1 MIGTFA
7 LVTLQSFLNRIVARL
22 KRLRNPRYLFGAIAG
37 AAYFYFIV
45 FRRMTHRG
53 SNGNAAVAFAK
64 LGLSGAFVDIGAAAI
79 FALAILV
86 WAFPGDQGGIE
97 LTEAEIAFLFPA
109 PLRRRDILLYKIIRS
124 QPQIFV
130 TSLVA
135 LFFSR
140 GWFVGT
146 WAVFTVAQLYATM
159 TAFGR
164 ARLRLLRVGFLTRLA
179 GVFGILGLLAWYA
192 WSHLRPSFHAVSRYS
207 DTPFSSIHET
217 LSHGLPNVLLFL
229 PRFFVR
235 AMYPSD
241 LGTFGISV
249 SVVALLGLL
258 FFSIAVRLNVSFE
271 EGSIVASQK
280 RLARVARM
288 QGNRSGRNV
297 TFKRMPVPSLR
308 ATGPVEVAIIWKN
321 VVALLRISIAWV
333 LIFLLIY
340 LYMVIQAIW
349 VHEPGITTTIGVVLA
364 CFAGMFIFV
373 GPGIFANDLRLDFG
387 RMEVLKS
394 YPISGERLIGAE
406 IAAPLAVVSTLEILF
421 LATAATLMNFGSGNP
436 KLAFLSSAQFV
447 VIGLLIAVPVC
458 ALQLVIRNAIPV
470 LFPAWAGRSKEEA
483 RGIAFTGQRII
494 MLIGNL
500 FVLIVALIPA
510 GIVLLPSLWV
520 SSHFFSGHP
529 AAIAVATM
537 PAVFTLGV
545 EVWLAIKALGAQFD
559 RLDISNELDIVEF
572 A

>member
-7 LVTLQSFLNRIVARL
+7 LVTWQSFINRIVARL
-22 KRLRNPRYLFGAIAG
+22 KRLRNPRYLLGAIAG
-37 AAYFYFIV
+37 AAYFYFVV
-45 FRRMTHRG
+45 FRRAGHGRA
-53 SNGNAAVAFAK
+53 NASAKFAQ
-64 LGLSGAFVDIGAAAI
+64 LGLNSAFLDIAAAAI
-79 FALAILV
+79 LGLAILV
-86 WAFPGDQGGIE
+86 WAFPGDEGGIE
-97 LTEAEIAFLFPA
+97 FTEAEIAFLFPA
-109 PLRRRDILLYKIIRS
+109 PLRRRDILLYKIVRS
-124 QPQIFV
+124 QPQIFL
-130 TSLVA
+130 TSTIA

-159 TAFGR
+159 TSFGR
-164 ARLRLLRVGFLTRLA
+164 ARLRLARIGFLTRLA
-179 GVFGILGLLAWYA
+179 GVFGILSLLAWYA
-192 WSHLRPSFHAVSRYS
+192 WSHLRPAFHAVSRYR
-207 DTPFSSIHET
+207 DTPFSSIHDALT
-217 LSHGLPNVLLFL
+217 HGPANVLLFL

-241 LGTFGISV
+241 LATFGTSIA
-249 SVVALLGLL
+249 VVALLGIL

-271 EGSIVASQK
+271 EGSIAASQR

-288 QGNRSGRNV
+288 QGRRSGRNV
-297 TFKRMPVPSLR
+297 TFKRMPVPALR
-308 ATGPVEVAIIWKN
+308 PTGPVEVAIIWKN

-333 LIFLLIY
+333 LIFLVIY

-349 VHEPGITTTIGVVLA
+349 VHDAKAFTAIGIALA
-364 CFAGMFIFV
+364 CMAGMFIFA

-406 IAAPLAVVSTLEILF
+406 IAAPLFVVSSLEILF
-421 LATAATLMNFGSGNP
+421 LATAATLLNFGSGNA
-436 KLAFLSSAQFV
+436 KLAFFSSAQFV
-447 VIGLLIAVPVC
+447 VVGLLIAIPVC

-500 FVLIVALIPA
+500 FVLILALIPA
-510 GIVLLPSLWV
+510 GLVLLPSLWV

-537 PAVFTLGV
+537 PAVFTLGT